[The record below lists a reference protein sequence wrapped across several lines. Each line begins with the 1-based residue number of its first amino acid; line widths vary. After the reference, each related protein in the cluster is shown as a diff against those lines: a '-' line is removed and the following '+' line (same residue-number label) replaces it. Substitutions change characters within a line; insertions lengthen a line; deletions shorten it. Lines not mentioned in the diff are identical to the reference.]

1 MDTWVASA
9 FWLLRIMLQR
19 TLMCKYMFDSVLN
32 SFVVELLAYAM
43 LSFLRNHQLVL
54 QAAAPL
60 HMPTGNARGLQFL
73 HILSTRIFYF

>member
-19 TLMCKYMFDSVLN
+19 TLMCKCMSDSVLS

-43 LSFLRNHQLVL
+43 LRFLRNHQLML
-54 QAAAPL
+54 RATAPL
-60 HMPTGNARGLQFL
+60 HTPTGNA
-73 HILSTRIFYF
+73 